1 MLELNNKVCALY
13 STVGKMG
20 CDLVIKEGN
29 EYVEKALVLAK
40 DLILTPILKEH

>member
-1 MLELNNKVCALY
+1 MLEHNNKVYAVN

-29 EYVEKALVLAK
+29 ECVEKVLVLAK
-40 DLILTPILKEH
+40 DLILTPTLKEH